1 MEHLY
6 RMRFKDQCKD
16 WRVVGVSKN
25 AKISGGGY
33 FYFLTHTEM
42 LVLAKNAIEAR
53 FIVRELAKKFLK

>member
-25 AKISGGGY
+25 AKLYEGY
-33 FYFLTHTEM
+33 FSFITHTEV

-53 FIVRELAKKFLK
+53 GIARELCKKFLK